1 MARRTYTTC
10 LRKSHLLM
18 SWSVRFAAVWAL
30 LSMMIALPEHLTV
43 PRQHLCWQSFEPTL
57 SLFCVK
63 SWVSS
68 ERGVGRAD
76 LAVHGRPMSPSRR
89 LALTSPTSW
98 KRGQA
103 AYARW
108 LGRDTDEISRR
119 QIRSLN
125 EGVDE
130 ADRVVL
136 ANVFVQ
142 RFRQQQDLG
151 SVGTGDVRH
160 DPDSDAPCVDSESVP
175 EEISHGLHE
184 KRGSDFGPKS
194 RGFERYQNARVAASS
209 EAARPPARG
218 KKNPAGARVINI
230 FPLSD
235 IAGRDCVG
243 IGGSRY
249 ASTSTFST
257 WKGGGTGRGDSDE
270 QRDGEDETAHS

>member
-1 MARRTYTTC
+1 
-10 LRKSHLLM
+10 
-18 SWSVRFAAVWAL
+18 
-30 LSMMIALPEHLTV
+30 
-43 PRQHLCWQSFEPTL
+43 
-57 SLFCVK
+57 
-63 SWVSS
+63 
-68 ERGVGRAD
+68 
-76 LAVHGRPMSPSRR
+76 MSPSRR

-184 KRGSDFGPKS
+184 IRGSDFGPK
-194 RGFERYQNARVAASS
+194 
-209 EAARPPARG
+209 
-218 KKNPAGARVINI
+218 
-230 FPLSD
+230 
-235 IAGRDCVG
+235 IAG
-243 IGGSRY
+243 
-249 ASTSTFST
+249 F
-257 WKGGGTGRGDSDE
+257 
-270 QRDGEDETAHS
+270 